1 MRRYLNMNDRN
12 PIDEERAEHRSSK
25 GIIIAAV
32 VCLAIIGI
40 GIYLSINAY
49 NDNIAENNAR
59 VISTYDSKAAA
70 PSDIPKTTYEIN
82 PYNSQAYNEQAQAGK
97 QLSQSYY
104 VSSSASASVS
114 ASESAKEVM
123 TTYTEP
129 VSFMTPLAGEVLE
142 TFSDDVLV
150 FSSTLGDWRTHTGV
164 DFKGE
169 VGDPVS
175 AVADGT
181 VLSFGYDEFYG
192 NVLTISHADGYESVY
207 CGLNDIIFFE
217 EGDYVTQGEV
227 VGTLS
232 GDIPLEGAQECHLHL
247 VITQDGNYMDPTQLI
262 A

>member
-1 MRRYLNMNDRN
+1 MNDRN
-12 PIDEERAEHRSSK
+12 PIDEKNADYRSSK

-49 NDNIAENNAR
+49 NDNISENNAR
-59 VISTYDSKAAA
+59 VISTYESKAAA
-70 PSDIPKTTYEIN
+70 PSDIPKTTYEIT
-82 PYNSQAYNEQAQAGK
+82 PFNSQAYREQAQAGK
-97 QLSQSYY
+97 ELSQSYY
-104 VSSSASASVS
+104 AASSAYASVS
-114 ASESAKEVM
+114 ASDSAQEVM
-123 TTYTEP
+123 TPYTEP

-150 FSSTLGDWRTHTGV
+150 FSSTLGDWRTHVGA

-169 VGDPVS
+169 IGDPVS

-217 EGDYVTQGEV
+217 EGDYVAQGEV
-227 VGTLS
+227 IGTLS
-232 GDIPLEGAQECHLHL
+232 GDVPLEGAEECHLHL
-247 VITQDGNYMDPTQLI
+247 EITKDGNYLDPTALI
-262 A
+262 G